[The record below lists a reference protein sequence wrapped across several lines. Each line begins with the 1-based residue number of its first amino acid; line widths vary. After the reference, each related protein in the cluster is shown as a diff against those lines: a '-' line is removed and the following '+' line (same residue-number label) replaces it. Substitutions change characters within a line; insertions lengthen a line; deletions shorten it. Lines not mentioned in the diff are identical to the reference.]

1 MFLNVTDHSFTEE
14 VLEAP
19 SPVLVNFWAP
29 WCGLCRLISPVL
41 VSLESNPENHVK
53 IVGVNADDN
62 LKLAST
68 YRLKTL
74 PTLLLFDGGRLIHR
88 IDSFHGR
95 DDLKISL
102 EGIMRQLIY
111 SA

>member
-1 MFLNVTDHSFTEE
+1 MFSNVTDYTFTEE
-14 VLEAP
+14 VLEAS

-41 VSLESNPENHVK
+41 ASLEANSDNYVK

-74 PTLLLFDGGRLIHR
+74 PTLLLFEQGRLIHR

-95 DDLKISL
+95 DDLKTSL
-102 EGIMRQLIY
+102 EGMMRQLIY
-111 SA
+111 SV